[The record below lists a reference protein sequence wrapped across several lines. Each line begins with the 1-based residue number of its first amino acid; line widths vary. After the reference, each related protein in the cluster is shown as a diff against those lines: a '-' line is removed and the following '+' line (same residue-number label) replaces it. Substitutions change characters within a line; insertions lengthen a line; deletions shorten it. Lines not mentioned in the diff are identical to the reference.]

1 MLHATAFKPV
11 AFRCAAVDSVSGV
24 GNSTITRFVEF
35 SGSEGEGLRVLTKK
49 LCDETVTIPMAEAI
63 DSLNVSVATGVLL
76 FEVVRQRASSN
87 GG

>member
-1 MLHATAFKPV
+1 MRHPRPSGAGRTWI
-11 AFRCAAVDSVSGV
+11 CAGIAIVV
-24 GNSTITRFVEF
+24 
-35 SGSEGEGLRVLTKK
+35 GSEGEGLRVLTKK